1 VAPLFKTLI
10 FTVLVPGTVVI
21 VVPRWFL
28 GGAFR
33 FTGGVGGAAGASIFC
48 IGLALYLRCA
58 WDFAT
63 VGRGTP
69 AIVDPPRELVVTGLY
84 RYLRNPMYLGVLFM
98 AFGEA
103 ALSGS
108 LRLLR
113 YSILLLAVFHV
124 FVVLYEEPNL
134 RARFGDSYLR
144 YCAGVRRWLP
154 RLRPW
159 SPGTGVAA
167 PRI

>member
-10 FTVLVPGTVVI
+10 FTVLVPGTVVV
-21 VVPRWFL
+21 VVPRWLL

-33 FTGGVGGAAGASIFC
+33 FAGGVSGAAGVSVFC
-48 IGLALYLRCA
+48 LGLALYLRCA

-84 RYLRNPMYLGVLFM
+84 RYLRNPMYLGVLSM
-98 AFGEA
+98 VLGQA

-108 LRLLR
+108 VRLLR
-113 YSILLLAVFHV
+113 YSIGLLAVFHL
-124 FVVLYEEPNL
+124 FVVLFEEPNL
-134 RARFGDSYLR
+134 RARFGDGYLR
-144 YCAGVRRWLP
+144 YCSGVRRWLP

-159 SPGTGVAA
+159 TPRPDAA
-167 PRI
+167 PPG